1 MCESQYNK
9 RATITHMSPQQQA
22 VNQASSFVDK
32 VNEVILFPFIALL
45 MAVAFLVFLWG
56 CAEYIFKSG
65 NQTARADGIKHITY
79 GIIGLVVMVTAWSL
93 LSLATGTFGLGDE
106 LECADNPTNAGCE
119 DAFRLE

>member
-1 MCESQYNK
+1 
-9 RATITHMSPQQQA
+9 MSPQQKA
-22 VNQASSFVDK
+22 VGEAASFVDK
-32 VNEVILFPFIALL
+32 VNEIILFPFIALL

-65 NQTARADGIKHITY
+65 NESARAEGVKHITF

-106 LECADNPTNAGCE
+106 LECANDPTKSGCDKIFE
-119 DAFRLE
+119 IKELK

>member
-1 MCESQYNK
+1 
-9 RATITHMSPQQQA
+9 MSPQQQA

>member
-1 MCESQYNK
+1 
-9 RATITHMSPQQQA
+9 MSPQQQA
-22 VNQASSFVDK
+22 VGQAASFVDK

-45 MAVAFLVFLWG
+45 MAIAFLVFLWG

-65 NQTARADGIKHITY
+65 NQAARADGIKHITF

-106 LECADNPTNAGCE
+106 LECADDPTKSGCDNA
-119 DAFRLE
+119 FQIK